1 MGQPDT
7 QTPASA
13 PISASDP
20 KPATNPPPAQ
30 QEGAAPPRPNPSL
43 VAPPVGT
50 GSGGSS
56 PIVASPRGAASV
68 VPPVSTEA
76 AQQPG
81 NPGSVTPPAG
91 SPGSPPVVPPVP
103 QVLAAAVSTAGAPS
117 AGTSGSP
124 GAPGTATTSMTAPHA
139 KEALRPLTRELG
151 YGIIRNINIPPPL
164 PAVKNA
170 DDMLGHMGRAIV
182 YRPVPSRE
190 AVDAVVLNAL
200 DQAEAGSL
208 RRAFDSIV
216 EDSRNRVFR
225 TIPGIDDNPGD
236 ARKRIEDSISGDLPT
251 FDDCLR
257 RAGFS
262 DDAIKKYKEAK
273 DANAKI
279 AAQRGFSPVPGTA
292 EAQRQQ
298 QLETFEKEFTA
309 MRQAKIYRD
318 VMLYATGAMRGGDI
332 ARDQA
337 TAKSIIA
344 ADEAAY
350 RKRILRLDTDQSLN
364 DLERFG
370 RTAEDLGRSLVELS
384 NNSKLS
390 AEEKEIKRKNML
402 EEQAKKLAEG
412 LYVKLDK
419 NGEKVFFAEDLSRG
433 NIDRIIEESRHHS
446 RIDWSDVP
454 EENRVE
460 VEMRCLVNGKHVS
473 INGVETPLSR
483 TMPDNPEDYA
493 QWRANIEAIKNPKE
507 RERCMKTLGKIVK
520 ERGPEAKRRYLS
532 SSSPRP
538 TIPPPGPPHLV
549 SDTREFQ
556 NDLVRRLAGTQGE
569 LDAANTA
576 LTTTQPQ
583 DRAAAKAR
591 IQALEARLA
600 NESGVL
606 MNLAADPKNR
616 EWVRQALENAGAS
629 RSAMKCC
636 ITRLDE
642 IKRNIAAAKE
652 AEGRREA
659 ANRDV
664 AAARVTLDGLS
675 SSSEAVTKYLAKRK
689 QLSSGKNTEQ
699 QIVQFRREL
708 DDLARKVAEE
718 PGASLEQKK
727 AMADLQAADQRILTA
742 DGRAGWERHLATV
755 TSDLSM
761 LAGNDPALSRQL
773 VDGLREHHPDVLM
786 AIASPATGYVTRED
800 QRQALQAACVESLD
814 TISQDLQAEQGKQPQ
829 AKPDPDRIKQ
839 LQGQRAVMAATLVN
853 LSPPMPSNKKGGP
866 KPIGVILAEARAKT
880 FIADAPQLFARNLN
894 TAQRVALLGD
904 IVTSSPKG
912 EASMKEARMLV
923 ATAGTHPQYLEALL
937 VDAKRVKPE
946 VRDVIARNLSAEQRA
961 VLLRENVARL
971 NRIPPVLGEAKPTSG
986 DYGVHYK
993 KYLDYVHALML
1004 SPPSDATKLKAAKA
1018 HLDQLA
1024 KEVSLDTT
1032 SPSRAQQ
1039 LASVAMMQEKI
1050 DFSLQHRQEELSIA
1064 RSNMAMLVATAGDN
1078 PKKLQN
1084 LCVEISRVITSPKDR
1099 ADIGALFSNVQ
1110 RIALL
1115 GRLDEHVRVL
1125 NAPQPGV
1132 AAASVEVEKAKLEV
1146 RESNEYFMNLIQK
1159 IPGNSKLATAVEKI
1173 VPLQDQEVEG
1183 QKKILEFKH
1192 RLREIDYE
1200 LKQLILEDY
1209 DDANAARIEELNRQQ
1224 QELEAIKEKA
1234 EADAKLLREEV
1245 DRLIEGVSYP
1255 EDQALEK
1262 DVKMTLRAVTHD
1274 LRELTQKE
1282 GELRVGQQFHEKVRA
1297 FAVKELGALLSS
1309 GAVRDRDVAATRIAN
1324 IKDPAARKGVIAGLP
1339 DPTPWGPKKDF
1350 VEQVEKKVED
1360 KKKKEEALK
1369 QQRAAAPS
1377 ATPPRTG

>member
-1 MGQPDT
+1 MGPDT
-7 QTPASA
+7 QTP
-13 PISASDP
+13 ASDP
-20 KPATNPPPAQ
+20 KPATNPSPAQ

-81 NPGSVTPPAG
+81 NPGPVTPPAG

-103 QVLAAAVSTAGAPS
+103 QVLAAVSTAGAPS
-117 AGTSGSP
+117 AGTSGSS
-124 GAPGTATTSMTAPHA
+124 GAPGTTTTSITAPPA
-139 KEALRPLTRELG
+139 KRALRQLTRELG
-151 YGIIRNINIPPPL
+151 YGIISNIPPPL
-164 PAVKNA
+164 PAVTNA
-170 DDMLGHMGRAIV
+170 DDMLGHMRGAIV

-236 ARKRIEDSISGDLPT
+236 ARKRIADSISSDLPT

-262 DDAIKKYKEAK
+262 DDAINKYKEAK
-273 DANAKI
+273 DANAQI
-279 AAQRGFSPVPGTA
+279 VAQRGFLPVPNTA

-309 MRQAKIYRD
+309 MRQAKIDRD

-332 ARDQA
+332 AKDEA

-344 ADEAAY
+344 ADDAAY
-350 RKRILRLDTDQSLN
+350 IKRILRLHTDQSLN

-370 RTAEDLGRSLVELS
+370 RTAEDLGRSLAELS

-390 AEEKEIKRKNML
+390 AEEKEIKRKEML

-454 EENRVE
+454 EEKRKE

-493 QWRANIEAIKNPKE
+493 QWRANIEAIKDPQE
-507 RERCMKTLGKIVK
+507 RNRCMKALGKIVK

-583 DRAAAKAR
+583 DRAAAQAR
-591 IQALEARLA
+591 IQTLEARLA

-636 ITRLDE
+636 ITRLVE
-642 IKRNIAAAKE
+642 IKKNIEEAKK
-652 AEGRREA
+652 AEGRRAGAEQM
-659 ANRDV
+659 V
-664 AAARVTLDGLS
+664 AAALAKLNGLPS
-675 SSSEAVTKYLAKRK
+675 PSGAVTKYLAKRE
-689 QLSSGKNTEQ
+689 QLNQALHSDRSRDQ
-699 QIVQFRREL
+699 QIAQFRREL

-727 AMADLQAADQRILTA
+727 AMADLQAADQTILTA

-773 VDGLREHHPDVLM
+773 VYGLREHPDALM

-814 TISQDLQAEQGKQPQ
+814 KISQDLQAEQGKQP
-829 AKPDPDRIKQ
+829 PDPRTIDGLQKQ
-839 LQGQRAVMAATLVN
+839 RNAMAATLVN

-946 VRDVIARNLSAEQRA
+946 VRDVIVRNLSAEQRV
-961 VLLRENVARL
+961 VLLRENAARL
-971 NRIPPVLGEAKPTSG
+971 NRVSPVLGEAKPTSG
-986 DYGVHYK
+986 DSGVHYK

-1004 SPPSDATKLKAAKA
+1004 SPPSDATELKAAKA

-1024 KEVSLDTT
+1024 EKVSLDTG
-1032 SPSRAQQ
+1032 PNRAQQ

-1084 LCVEISRVITSPKDR
+1084 LCVEISRVIRSPEDR
-1099 ADIGALFSNVQ
+1099 ADIGALFSNDQ
-1110 RIALL
+1110 RSALL
-1115 GRLDEHVRVL
+1115 GRLNEHVRVL
-1125 NAPQPGV
+1125 NDPQPGV

-1159 IPGNSKLATAVEKI
+1159 IPGNSRLATAVEKI
-1173 VPLQDQEVEG
+1173 VQLQDKEVEG

-1192 RLREIDYE
+1192 KLREIDYE
-1200 LKQLILEDY
+1200 LKQLLEDY
-1209 DDANAARIEELNRQQ
+1209 DDANAARIEELNRQK
-1224 QELEAIKEKA
+1224 QELEAIKVKA

-1309 GAVRDRDVAATRIAN
+1309 GAVRDRDVAASRIAN